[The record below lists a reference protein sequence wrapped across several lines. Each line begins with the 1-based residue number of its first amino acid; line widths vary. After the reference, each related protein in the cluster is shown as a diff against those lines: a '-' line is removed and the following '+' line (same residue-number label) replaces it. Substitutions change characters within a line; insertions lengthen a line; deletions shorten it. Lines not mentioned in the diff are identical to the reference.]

1 VDTPAVVR
9 TGSRPGHR
17 ARVLLLVALVALA
30 ACDDADP
37 GGIDAAGSDGPAGAD
52 AAADV
57 LIDTGVDTAIDAG
70 ADTAGDLGSDLA
82 AYPRPNYQTLAETG
96 LYQDFASRQLAV
108 DIHTFQPAH
117 QLWSDAAVKQ
127 RWIRL
132 PPGTQIDT
140 AEMDHWQF
148 PVGTKL
154 WKQFG
159 HDGNALET
167 RMVERYGPGPED
179 YWMGSFVWSA
189 DGTTATFAVD
199 GQSNING
206 TQHDAPA
213 AKICTSC
220 HRGDKGRVLGA
231 SAVQLSHDGPGLT
244 LDALAAEA
252 RLSHPP
258 PPGTRYRPPGDAVT
272 AAAFGYLHANC
283 GHCHNRTGTAWPD
296 TQATMRL
303 YVGETVA
310 TETAI
315 YRTLVGQKVQ
325 YWRHPTLTTRVVPG
339 EPASSAVLARMMVR
353 GSKDQMPPLATELT
367 DMTGIDA
374 LTRWIQALPR

>member
-1 VDTPAVVR
+1 M
-9 TGSRPGHR
+9 
-17 ARVLLLVALVALA
+17 ALG
-30 ACDDADP
+30 ACDDSDPLATGAASPDGP
-37 GGIDAAGSDGPAGAD
+37 GGPD

-57 LIDTGVDTAIDAG
+57 LVDSGDDTA
-70 ADTAGDLGSDLA
+70 ADTASVDDVGTDTRGDQGSDLA
-82 AYPRPNYQTLAETG
+82 AYPRPSYQSLAETG
-96 LYQDFASRQLAV
+96 LYADFANRLVAV
-108 DIHTFQPAH
+108 DVRSFQPAF
-117 QLWSDAAVKQ
+117 QLWSDGAEKQ

-132 PPGTQIDT
+132 PPGTQVDS

-159 HDGNALET
+159 HDGKALET
-167 RMVERYGPGPED
+167 RLVERYGPGPED

-199 GQSNING
+199 GATNIEG

-244 LDALAAEA
+244 LDALAAEG

-272 AAAFGYLHANC
+272 AAALGYLHANC

-315 YRTLVGQKVQ
+315 YRSLVGQQLQ
-325 YWRHPTLTTRVVPG
+325 YWRHPTLTTRVVAG
-339 EPASSAVLARMMVR
+339 DPAASGVLARMMVR
-353 GSKDQMPPLATELT
+353 GSKDQMPPLATESP
-367 DMTGIDA
+367 DVTGIDA